1 MKKGQDCPARPAP
14 SCAACKYLKR
24 KCIPNCV
31 FAPYFKSDEL
41 HKFVKVHKVFG
52 ASNVSKILG
61 EVPVDQ
67 REDSANSLVYEAEAR
82 LRDPVYGCIGALALL
97 QNQMIQL
104 KQDLAI
110 SRAYLACYASDS
122 TPPPL
127 QPTPPPPPPSPLIS
141 SDCYFVDGLL
151 SSDDFVV
158 YDPISVGSTS
168 NPYYPADCQPHPYSG
183 AAPLP
188 AASFTYRHSSAP
200 ASFPQ

>member
-24 KCIPNCV
+24 KCTPNCV

-61 EVPVDQ
+61 EVPAEQ
-67 REDSANSLVYEAEAR
+67 REDTANSLVYEAEAR

-110 SRAYLACYASDS
+110 SRAHLACYASDAPA
-122 TPPPL
+122 PPQ
-127 QPTPPPPPPSPLIS
+127 QPPPPPPPPSPLIS
-141 SDCYFVDGLL
+141 SDYFVDGLL
-151 SSDDFVV
+151 SSDEFAV
-158 YDPISVGSTS
+158 YGPVSAGSTS
-168 NPYYPADCQPHPYSG
+168 NPNYSDCQPQSYSG
-183 AAPLP
+183 ATPLS
-188 AASFTYRHSSAP
+188 ASFTHRYSS